1 MREEVRCA
9 RPLIPPSLRPPP
21 RRTVG
26 GGQLAGGATT
36 GRRRVAHAHP
46 SPAAPQRRAWAA
58 HQPIWWVP
66 CDCAQVAAKSG
77 RCAEARAKMS
87 LTLQAASVEAAARG
101 RAAVEEEG
109 RSRDVALQ
117 QVREGGSGGGTR
129 EIREYYGSRSHLL
142 FETHVYNLTPASSP
156 LISLHIGHASASSF
170 KASGFPSSHAA
181 PTHRS
186 VWWVNN
192 LHLHARARRGE
203 SGCAPEGS
211 SYSRV
216 MLIRRRLRLGLRLG
230 LIRMLGLGLQLG
242 LGLDFPCADSCH
254 DRLQM

>member
-1 MREEVRCA
+1 VPCRVVQAVELKLKQRLSLGQQETLRTMREEVRCA
-9 RPLIPPSLRPPP
+9 RPLILPSAHTPPAKNGWGAAR
-21 RRTVG
+21 
-26 GGQLAGGATT
+26 AGGATA
-36 GRRRVAHAHP
+36 GHRRLAHAHP

-66 CDCAQVAAKSG
+66 CDCAQVAAESG

-170 KASGFPSSHAA
+170 KASGLPCTNASL
-181 PTHRS
+181 S
-186 VWWVNN
+186 VV
-192 LHLHARARRGE
+192 GE
-203 SGCAPEGS
+203 QLASACASKAGG
-211 SYSRV
+211 V
-216 MLIRRRLRLGLRLG
+216 RLRT
-230 LIRMLGLGLQLG
+230 
-242 LGLDFPCADSCH
+242 
-254 DRLQM
+254 

>member
-1 MREEVRCA
+1 MLGRSSLPPSA
-9 RPLIPPSLRPPP
+9 RPP
-21 RRTVG
+21 RAQNGLGAAR
-26 GGQLAGGATT
+26 AGGATA

-66 CDCAQVAAKSG
+66 CDCAQVAAESG

-117 QVREGGSGGGTR
+117 QVSEGGSGGGTR

-170 KASGFPSSHAA
+170 KASGLPCSSSCTTARTSLSA
-181 PTHRS
+181 VGEQLAS
-186 VWWVNN
+186 
-192 LHLHARARRGE
+192 ARASMVGE
-203 SGCAPEGS
+203 
-211 SYSRV
+211 V
-216 MLIRRRLRLGLRLG
+216 RLRTSGRIL
-230 LIRMLGLGLQLG
+230 
-242 LGLDFPCADSCH
+242 
-254 DRLQM
+254 